1 MGKVSIGLR
10 GWRFDEDAVF
20 DSNGEIRPLAN
31 MDEDTRERILRL
43 SAMMGEPCDACYLI
57 HGEENIR
64 RCNPAQA
71 IYGEPLG
78 EVLLCDDHEADF
90 VYWFQEA
97 GGTEFAGQREL
108 QDAFHQWFVDGG
120 RSPEG
125 FELEHVEED
134 PDDVPEAPDPGE
146 ELPGLEEEIEQMDD
160 DELDAL
166 DLDLRD
172 LEFDE

>member
-20 DSNGEIRPLAN
+20 DADGKIRPLAN
-31 MDEDTRERILRL
+31 MDADSRERIVRL

-64 RCNPAQA
+64 QCNPAQA
-71 IYGEPLG
+71 IYGEALG

-90 VYWFQEA
+90 VYWFQEED
-97 GGTEFAGQREL
+97 GKEFAGQREL

-120 RSPEG
+120 RSPDDY
-125 FELEHVEED
+125 ELEHVEED
-134 PDDVPEAPDPGE
+134 PDSVPEAPDPE
-146 ELPGLEEEIEQMDD
+146 DELPGLEEEIEQMNDE
-160 DELDAL
+160 ELDAL
-166 DLDLRD
+166 DLDLSD
-172 LEFDE
+172 LEFEG